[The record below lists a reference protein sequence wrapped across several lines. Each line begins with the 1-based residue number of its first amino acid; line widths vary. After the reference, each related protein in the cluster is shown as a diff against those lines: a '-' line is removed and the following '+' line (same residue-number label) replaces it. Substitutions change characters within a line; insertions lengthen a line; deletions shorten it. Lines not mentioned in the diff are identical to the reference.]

1 MPFQIKKF
9 RSALQAW
16 YQRSKRDLPWRRT
29 RDPYAILVSEI
40 MLQQTQVD
48 TVIPYYERWLR
59 QFPDFETLASASEG
73 EVLKQWQGL
82 GYYRRAKML
91 RLNAQAVCRE
101 HGGKLPSDFQSLLN
115 LPGIGRYTA
124 GAVASIAFEKK
135 KAVLD
140 GNVIRILT
148 RLFAIQENTALKT
161 TVENLWERAENL
173 LPKKN
178 IGDFNQALMELGATV
193 CFPKNPDCGKCPAA
207 FTCEARRQNKQESF
221 PVKAAAAKMTKQIFY
236 ALAPV
241 DTRERVLIQKQK
253 NGDRWAGLWTL
264 PHFTNLKK
272 GLAELNVKEEALQKL
287 RSHKHGFTRYQI
299 TLHSFKAPVSATAF
313 KTRAD
318 SCWITKKEIKKYA
331 FPAVYQKII
340 DEVLSCD
347 A

>member
-9 RSALQAW
+9 RSALQTW
-16 YQRSKRDLPWRRT
+16 YQHSKRDLPWRRT
-29 RDPYAILVSEI
+29 RDPYAVLVSEI

-48 TVIPYYERWLR
+48 TVIPYYNRWLS

-73 EVLKQWQGL
+73 EVLKAWQGL

-101 HGGKLPSDFQSLLN
+101 HDGKLPSDFEALLN
-115 LPGIGRYTA
+115 LPGIGLYTA

-148 RLFAIQENTALKT
+148 RLFAIQENTAFKT
-161 TVENLWERAENL
+161 TVENLWEKAESL
-173 LPKKN
+173 LPEKN

-193 CFPKNPDCGKCPAA
+193 CFPRNPDCEKCPVA
-207 FTCEARRQNKQESF
+207 FTCEARHGNKQECY
-221 PVKAAAAKMTKQIFY
+221 PVKTPAAKITKQVFY

-241 DTRERVLIQKQK
+241 DARKRVLIQKQK
-253 NGDRWAGLWTL
+253 TGARWAGLWTL
-264 PHFTNLKK
+264 PHFTNLRK
-272 GLAELNVKEEALQKL
+272 GLAELNVKKEALQKL

-299 TLHSFKAPVSATAF
+299 TLHSFKAPVSAKAL
-313 KTRAD
+313 KPRVD
-318 SCWITKKEIKKYA
+318 SCWVAKDEIKKYA
-331 FPAVYQKII
+331 FPAVYQKIL
-340 DEVLSCD
+340 DEVLNCD